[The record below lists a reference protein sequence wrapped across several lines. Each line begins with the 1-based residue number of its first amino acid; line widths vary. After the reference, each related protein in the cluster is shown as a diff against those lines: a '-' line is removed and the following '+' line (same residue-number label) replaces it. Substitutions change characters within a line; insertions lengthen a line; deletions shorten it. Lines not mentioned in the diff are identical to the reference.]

1 MTPAKYEEYAS
12 RCNLR
17 KFEDAHNNIYT
28 SALKEIQSGRKQS
41 HWMWYIFPQL
51 RGLGHSRNSDYYGI
65 ADRDEAMMFLHHPVL
80 GKNLWEITMAM
91 LAIDEKSADE
101 ILGGIDALKFR
112 SSMTLFNAVCPD
124 NIFAEALHKY
134 YCGKEDERTLEMLNA
149 DSSKQFVD
157 GGIIGAIIGDI
168 VGSFYEFYN
177 RKSTNIALFTS
188 GTTFTDD
195 TVMTIAVADW
205 LLSGVPL
212 QKTMPDWGQEYPNRG
227 YGGIFYEW
235 MFYSEDK
242 KTYNS
247 FGNGAG
253 MRVSPCGYYANSLE
267 ETLALAKQS
276 AEVTHNHPE
285 GIKGAQAIASAIFLA
300 RQHKSKDEIRDYIE
314 TSFGYNLHRT
324 CDEIRPTYQFDVTCQ
339 GSCPEAI
346 IAFLDSHDYESA
358 IRLAISLGGDSDTIA
373 CMTGGIAA
381 AYYGIPT
388 WIVKY
393 VVSEY
398 LPQNMRDII
407 GNFDELCAKHKH
419 E

>member
-1 MTPAKYEEYAS
+1 MLFS
-12 RCNLR
+12 IS
-17 KFEDAHNNIYT
+17 IYT
-28 SALKEIQSGRKQS
+28 
-41 HWMWYIFPQL
+41 
-51 RGLGHSRNSDYYGI
+51 
-65 ADRDEAMMFLHHPVL
+65 
-80 GKNLWEITMAM
+80 
-91 LAIDEKSADE
+91 
-101 ILGGIDALKFR
+101 
-112 SSMTLFNAVCPD
+112 
-124 NIFAEALHKY
+124 
-134 YCGKEDERTLEMLNA
+134 
-149 DSSKQFVD
+149 
-157 GGIIGAIIGDI
+157 
-168 VGSFYEFYN
+168 
-177 RKSTNIALFTS
+177 
-188 GTTFTDD
+188 
-195 TVMTIAVADW
+195 
-205 LLSGVPL
+205 
-212 QKTMPDWGQEYPNRG
+212 
-227 YGGIFYEW
+227 
-235 MFYSEDK
+235 
-242 KTYNS
+242 
-247 FGNGAG
+247 
-253 MRVSPCGYYANSLE
+253 CGYYANSLE
-267 ETLALAKQS
+267 ETLVLAKQS

-285 GIKGAQAIASAIFLA
+285 GIKGAQAIASAIFMA